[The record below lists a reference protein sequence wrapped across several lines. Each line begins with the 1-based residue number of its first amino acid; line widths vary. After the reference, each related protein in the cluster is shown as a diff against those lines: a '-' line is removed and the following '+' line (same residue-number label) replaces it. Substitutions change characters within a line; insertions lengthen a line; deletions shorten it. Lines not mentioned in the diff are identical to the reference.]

1 MSRGH
6 DVADKKFHNV
16 SNRSLFYCI
25 FFKLDNK
32 NFSVDA
38 KLKKFHELF
47 DKHKHTEKGWEKFNY
62 QIDKAPSWSEFDFDL
77 FVYTK
82 KIEFFIVF
90 SSF

>member
-47 DKHKHTEKGWEKFNY
+47 DKHKHTEKGW
-62 QIDKAPSWSEFDFDL
+62 
-77 FVYTK
+77 
-82 KIEFFIVF
+82 
-90 SSF
+90 